1 MTQPHPTLL
10 LQLPAGA
17 GTAEQCKHAADGTW
31 HPLRESAIGCFPLV
45 SSSFFLATPSNGGH
59 ACQDASRSPQQHM
72 PSLRGWHGARAW
84 ALRVLCASGAAAFTV
99 PAFSSQLDNR
109 RAVEIKLPGCS
120 GGLRAS
126 PAHGTAGSPLAACG
140 KLPKKGP
147 NSATPLPF
155 QGKNGGG
162 GFPPPVSAAQRCLC
176 ACELPAREQKGAV
189 AMGMERALR
198 ESIWSRIRA
207 CPRQLDAEGSTTKR
221 RWQRDGD
228 TAKCVHV
235 RGGTSPE

>member
-1 MTQPHPTLL
+1 MLRVPLSSTCLRCR
-10 LQLPAGA
+10 G
-17 GTAEQCKHAADGTW
+17 GTG
-31 HPLRESAIGCFPLV
+31 RE
-45 SSSFFLATPSNGGH
+45 
-59 ACQDASRSPQQHM
+59 
-72 PSLRGWHGARAW
+72 RG
-84 ALRVLCASGAAAFTV
+84 LCVCVLCASGAAAFTA

-126 PAHGTAGSPLAACG
+126 PAHGRAGSLLAACG
-140 KLPKKGP
+140 KLPEKGP
-147 NSATPLPF
+147 NLATPLPF

-162 GFPPPVSAAQRCLC
+162 GFPPPVSAAQCCLC

-198 ESIWSRIRA
+198 ESIWSRSPA